1 MSIINYYLSVIGGD
15 CHLAVELALV
25 LAAERAVQQ
34 LVAQAALEARL
45 DRGDDDDN
53 NDDDDDNSNDDND
66 NTTLCHLKPPAIFS
80 SAAYTVLLHTGQL
93 LGISELLLT
102 SCMLEL
108 EL

>member
-1 MSIINYYLSVIGGD
+1 MSIVNYYYLSVIGGD

-45 DRGDDDDN
+45 NSGDDGN
-53 NDDDDDNSNDDND
+53 NSNDDNN

>member
-1 MSIINYYLSVIGGD
+1 M
-15 CHLAVELALV
+15 

-45 DRGDDDDN
+45 DSGDDDNNNDDDDN
-53 NDDDDDNSNDDND
+53 NNNNDDN
-66 NTTLCHLKPPAIFS
+66 NNHTLCHLKPPAIFS

-102 SCMLEL
+102 SCMVELEL

>member
-1 MSIINYYLSVIGGD
+1 MSIINYLSVIGGG

-45 DRGDDDDN
+45 DSGDDDNYDDNDDN
-53 NDDDDDNSNDDND
+53 NDDDDNNNH
-66 NTTLCHLKPPAIFS
+66 TLCHLKPPAIFS

-102 SCMLEL
+102 SCMVEL

>member
-1 MSIINYYLSVIGGD
+1 M
-15 CHLAVELALV
+15 

-45 DRGDDDDN
+45 DSGDDDN
-53 NDDDDDNSNDDND
+53 NNDDDDDDNSNDDDDN

-102 SCMLEL
+102 SCMPEL

>member
-1 MSIINYYLSVIGGD
+1 MLIVNYLSVIGGD

-45 DRGDDDDN
+45 DRGDDDD
-53 NDDDDDNSNDDND
+53 DNSNDDNN